1 MSATAVALIGYAA
14 WTALLALTVVNYRAL
29 YILNGS
35 RKANEFAP
43 NGEDLGDFSQ
53 RLCRAYYNC
62 CENLPAA
69 AAILLYAIAS
79 GQTAITDGLALLV
92 LGARIGQTVTH
103 LIAVTHITVLVR
115 ATFYVLQLL
124 TLLYFCFRFVTA

>member
-1 MSATAVALIGYAA
+1 MSATATALIGYAA

-43 NGEDLGDFSQ
+43 TGDDLGDFSQ

-62 CENLPAA
+62 CENLPVAA
-69 AAILLYAIAS
+69 AVLLYAIAS
-79 GQTAITDGLALLV
+79 GMTAITDGLALVV
-92 LGARIGQTVTH
+92 LGARIGQSVTH
-103 LIAVTHITVLVR
+103 LVAVTHITVLVR

-124 TLLYFCFRFVTA
+124 ILLYFCFRFLTA